1 MTIPKIEITDIGIN
15 APSVDQINTGVWQT
29 LQAALGDNISQVQGT
44 VQYQLATSFTAMVKD
59 VFDSFIELANQFD
72 PRYASGVYQDAIA
85 ELYFISRKLAT
96 HSVCPLTFE
105 GLSGSPIPAGFQVQD
120 VAGRLW
126 STAGA
131 YNIGP
136 SGTVVGTVISDE
148 AGAIEANPNSI
159 NIIPS
164 ALVGLDSVYNE
175 DSAIVGYA
183 EESRQDFNVRRRE
196 SVAINSKM
204 TDDAVRGAVLAI
216 PNVVDCYA
224 ISNPTDATVTFG
236 STSYPAIRNSIVVSV
251 VGGDDYDVAEAAF
264 IKAGTG
270 CSWNGNTPVTVLAQ
284 DYPTNPPQ
292 YPITI
297 LRPTFLDVY
306 IQITVLDINVVTVQ
320 DQTAAKD
327 YILSSAASGENKV
340 RINKTFIPAMYM
352 CGVPSIGIVSIKA
365 STDGVTWL
373 DKLEIGLDQYPS
385 LDAFRISIVGA

>member
-15 APSVDQINTGVWQT
+15 APTVEQINTGVWQT
-29 LQAALGDNISQVQGT
+29 LQSALGDNVSQVQGT
-44 VQYQLATSFTAMVKD
+44 VQYQLATSFTAMIKD

-72 PRYASGVYQDAIA
+72 PRFATGIYQDAIA
-85 ELYFISRKLAT
+85 ELYFIARKLAT

-131 YNIGP
+131 YNIGAGG
-136 SGTVVGTVISDE
+136 SVVGTVICDE

-164 ALVGLDSVYNE
+164 ALVGLDRVYNT

-196 SVAINSKM
+196 SVAINAKM

-224 ISNPTDATVTFG
+224 VSNPTDATVTFG
-236 STSYPAIRNSIVVSV
+236 STNYPAIRNSIVVSV

-270 CSWNGNTPVTVLAQ
+270 CSWNGNTPITVLAQ

-292 YPITI
+292 YPITF
-297 LRPTFLDVY
+297 LRPDFLDVY
-306 IQITVLDINVVTVQ
+306 IQITVLDISSVTVQ

-327 YILSSAASGENKV
+327 YILSSSASGENKV
-340 RINKTFIPAMYM
+340 RINKTFIPAVYM
-352 CGVPSIGIVSIKA
+352 CGMPNIDIVSIKA
-365 STDGVTWL
+365 STDNVTWQ
-373 DKLEIGLDQYPS
+373 DKLPIGLDQYPS
-385 LDAFRISIVGA
+385 LNAFRISIVGV